1 MRASHAIRLVLA
13 AGFSVLS
20 WIVGAQ
26 ERMALTLVRGH
37 APSYANVTLEFRVP
51 VGFITDD
58 YEVAGRITV
67 GPEGDFSCPLRL
79 YGTQLVILDAGIYR
93 LYFYAQQGQRYTL
106 GLPPYTPLGDAERLN
121 PYRQV
126 PELQLVLHPDDT
138 AQLNVNDCIARFDM
152 AQAQALDSAQAVAQ
166 AKKLP
171 IPTDSINEALRA
183 QFANC
188 QDPFFQDYLLYR
200 EGMLHYVAQ
209 TKRVKAL
216 SDEYFKGR
224 PIRYS
229 NPAYRDLFA
238 TIYDRYFIFHGR
250 TQEGHAIYQAI
261 SKAKSLS
268 KLKAVLRQN
277 DNLQRDALLE
287 LVILKGL
294 HDEFFSGNFS
304 RAALATILDS
314 LNQTTEIA
322 EHAFIANYIRE
333 KVTKLLPGF
342 APYPIRL
349 VSTEGKMVDLH
360 ALRGKPVLLVF
371 AMTTSY
377 TCLQDFELLRKL
389 HERMGERLQIVVLCA
404 DSNAEAMQRYVQG
417 AHYPFTFAHI
427 GDQYELLRAYDIR
440 VYPTYFLLN
449 ERGLLELS
457 PAPSPSEG
465 LMQTLMAR

>member
-1 MRASHAIRLVLA
+1 MRANRTTCLALA
-13 AGFSVLS
+13 ALLS
-20 WIVGAQ
+20 ALSLLARAQ
-26 ERMALTLVRGH
+26 ERMPLTLVRGH
-37 APSYANVTLEFRVP
+37 APSYANITLEFRVP

-79 YGTQLVILDAGIYR
+79 FGTQLVILDAGVYR

-106 GLPPYTPLGDAERLN
+106 ALPPYTPLGDAERLN

-126 PELQLVLHPDDT
+126 PELQLVLHHDDT
-138 AQLNVNDCIARFDM
+138 THQDVNDCIARFDLE
-152 AQAQALDSAQAVAQ
+152 QAQALDSAQSVAL

-171 IPTDSINEALRA
+171 IPTDSLNQTLRSR
-183 QFANC
+183 FSHC
-188 QDPFFQDYLLYR
+188 QAPFFQNYMRYR

-216 SDEYFKGR
+216 SDEYFKNH

-229 NPAYRDLFA
+229 NPAYRELFA

-277 DNLQRDALLE
+277 DNLQPDSLLE

-294 HDEFFSGNFS
+294 HDEFFSSNFS
-304 RAALATILDS
+304 RSALATILDS
-314 LNQTTEIA
+314 LNQTTQIA

-389 HERMGERLQIVVLCA
+389 QERMRNKLHIVVLCA
-404 DSNAEAMQRYVQG
+404 DANAEAMQRYVQN

-440 VYPTYFLLN
+440 IYPTYFLIN

-465 LMQTLMAR
+465 LMQTLLAR